1 MTAIAVGH
9 YEGLIDL
16 YGEQVA
22 IRHARKH
29 LAAYADVAIA
39 DGFAFDVAA
48 AEDARHHERLRKCV
62 LDLLR
67 SLYVERLLGGR
78 MTIGVN
84 DRVMNALPLPVL
96 TIGARA
102 PSRTPTPPP
111 RRFST

>member
-48 AEDARHHERLRKCV
+48 RKTLVTTNDSKVV

-67 SLYVERLLGGR
+67 SLYVERLWE
-78 MTIGVN
+78 
-84 DRVMNALPLPVL
+84 A
-96 TIGARA
+96 A
-102 PSRTPTPPP
+102 
-111 RRFST
+111 